1 MAVMRLLR
9 NAGSGGRQRTSSVEL
24 QTCRLFQYLAT
35 YSDTFSKFVLLQFL
49 CGSFSGPEHAL
60 KTQETLH
67 NCQS

>member
-24 QTCRLFQYLAT
+24 QTYLTT
-35 YSDTFSKFVLLQFL
+35 YFDTFSKFVLLQFL